1 LRENEIVLATIFL
14 ITMKFKHLQ
23 LVLQS
28 KNKNTIEYYKNIVM
42 ATICVINSEIITQLY
57 NYTFIETSY
66 K

>member
-1 LRENEIVLATIFL
+1 
-14 ITMKFKHLQ
+14 MKFKHLQ